1 MELLWFYI
9 AIVLAISDEIHSLVF
24 WKYIGNFYILFGGIV
39 QETVYSPLKA
49 WLVHEGIEALFHF
62 VILSVVF
69 FSLEI
74 GFLAALIHLVIDVT
88 HSLTMDRMNHLEHR
102 ALHFVLEGLFFILI
116 FGL

>member
-24 WKYIGNFYILFGGIV
+24 WKYIGNFYILFGGFV
-39 QETVYSPLKA
+39 QETVHSALQA

-62 VILSVVF
+62 IILSIVF
-69 FSLEI
+69 FSFEI
-74 GFLAALIHLVIDVT
+74 GFLAALIHFVIDIV
-88 HSLTMDRMNHLEHR
+88 HSLTIKHMNHLEHR
-102 ALHFVLEGLFFILI
+102 AMHFVIESLFFILI